1 MEKKRFIALTDI
13 YRNPGDK
20 QPEIDDV
27 ESMLR
32 LLLYANDIDIEGLIA
47 TASFCYR
54 QGGKESDRK
63 IILDIIDAYEQVR
76 PNLNVHA
83 SGYPEADYLRGI
95 TFCGIPEY
103 GKKLGEGFGDE
114 RYNDNPGVNH
124 IIHVVD
130 KDDERPVWIG
140 LWGGCNTLAQAV
152 WKVWKTRSEAEFNQF
167 LSKIRVYGISDQDK
181 GGIWMRQ
188 MFGDRIFY
196 IVSPSAGNYPGA
208 FEFLHATWQGI
219 STDGMSK
226 SDKPKKGFRGARKD
240 LVTID
245 WLAKNIYGQSPYRK
259 LYPMP
264 TVLMEGDTPSY
275 LGLIPNGLGDM
286 EHPEWG
292 GWGGRHEFKIPSRA
306 PFLGVKEKYPIY
318 TETPDTIELP
328 DGTTET
334 SNFATIWRWREG
346 YQYDFAVRM
355 LWTETPHYK
364 DANHPPVVRL
374 NTANELTIKAG
385 EKVVLS
391 AEGSTDP
398 DGDKLFYKWYNYKEA
413 GTWTQVVKVENADQA
428 IAAFT
433 APNAACTLHFILELT
448 DSGTPPLTSY
458 ARVIV
463 HVQK

>member
-1 MEKKRFIALTDI
+1 MKKRFVALTDI
-13 YRNPGDK
+13 YRMPQDK

-27 ESMLR
+27 ESMIR
-32 LLLYANDIDIEGLIA
+32 LLLYSNEIDIEGLIA
-47 TASFCYR
+47 TSSFCYR
-54 QGGKESDRK
+54 TGGKESDRK
-63 IILDIIDAYEQVR
+63 IILDIIAAYEQVK
-76 PNLNVHA
+76 PNLDVHA
-83 SGYPEADYLRGI
+83 PDYPEAGYLRSI
-95 TFCGIPEY
+95 TYCGIPEY
-103 GKKLGEGFGDE
+103 GKKYGVGFGDE
-114 RYNDNPGVNH
+114 KYNDNPGVNH

-130 KDDERPVWIG
+130 KDDDRPVWFG

-152 WKVWKTRSEAEFNQF
+152 WKVWKTRSKAEFDRF
-167 LSKIRVYGISDQDK
+167 LAKIRIYGISDQDK

-188 MFGDRIFY
+188 MFGDKIFY

-245 WLAKNIYGQSPYRK
+245 WLKKNIYGQSPYRK

-292 GWGGRHEFKIPSRA
+292 GWGGRHEHKIPDRA
-306 PFLGVKEKYPIY
+306 PFLGKKEKFPIY

-346 YQYDFAVRM
+346 YQHDFAARM
-355 LWTETPHYK
+355 CWTETSEYK
-364 DANHPPVVRL
+364 SANHPPVVKLQTPTEITVKR
-374 NTANELTIKAG
+374 G
-385 EKVVLS
+385 ETVTLS
-391 AEGSTDP
+391 AEGSFDP
-398 DGDKLFYKWYNYKEA
+398 DGDTLSYHWFNYKEA
-413 GTWTQVVKVENADQA
+413 GSYSAVVKLTDTDKP
-428 IAAFT
+428 IASFT
-433 APNAACTLHFILELT
+433 APNSTCKLHFVLELK
-448 DSGTPPLTSY
+448 DSGTPALTRY
-458 ARVIV
+458 GRIIV
-463 HVQK
+463 NVE